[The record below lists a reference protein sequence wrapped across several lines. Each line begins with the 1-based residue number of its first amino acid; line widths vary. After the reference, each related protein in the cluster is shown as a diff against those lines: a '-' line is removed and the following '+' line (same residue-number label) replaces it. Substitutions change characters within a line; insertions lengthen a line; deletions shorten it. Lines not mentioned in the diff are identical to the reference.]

1 VFFLL
6 PRFVGLHFC
15 PVTGTVKAGLWRS
28 GAMCCTTSAWKQGG
42 MQSCGVVAPADN
54 TGTVMSPSDSS
65 SLASPLINK
74 DYLKEKSLLQILI
87 AKFH

>member
-1 VFFLL
+1 MAISIKEAALDE
-6 PRFVGLHFC
+6 HFPGGAIVVI
-15 PVTGTVKAGLWRS
+15 PV
-28 GAMCCTTSAWKQGG
+28 
-42 MQSCGVVAPADN
+42 QSSGVVAPADN